1 MPIELV
7 FNLYVSP
14 CVGDIFQFYGSHIPR
29 RYIESMEFY
38 SCFSSPSKIP
48 CRIFWKSVFLK
59 TKRVE
64 ETIICF
70 IQIQLENL
78 KMTETLIYLNYFTFF
93 VWFVVFFK
101 CDGFTVLWII
111 SIRSVI
117 LHLLSLICNH
127 GNFTLKLYASEKIT
141 RYLNEGRRFISRFKV
156 GSLPR
161 MKNKEVLANLYINLA
176 NQLKNCLPRK

>member
-1 MPIELV
+1 MVFTFLV
-7 FNLYVSP
+7 DALNLWIFTHALVS
-14 CVGDIFQFYGSHIPR
+14 Q
-29 RYIESMEFY
+29 
-38 SCFSSPSKIP
+38 
-48 CRIFWKSVFLK
+48 VFRK

-70 IQIQLENL
+70 IQIQSENI
-78 KMTETLIYLNYFTFF
+78 KMTWNINSFKLFYFLCMICS
-93 VWFVVFFK
+93 FFK
-101 CDGFTVLWII
+101 CDGSTVLWII
-111 SIRSVI
+111 SIKSVI

-141 RYLNEGRRFISRFKV
+141 RYLNEGRRFIGRFKV

-176 NQLKNCLPRK
+176 NQLKKCLPRK